1 MRNER
6 ITEDAVSFVRDLFHG
21 NSDGHGAEHTMRVYR
36 TAMRL
41 ADGEPVC
48 DRLVVALAALLHDA
62 DDDKLFR
69 TEDNANARAF
79 LDSHEVAP
87 DTAERILAA
96 VNAVSFHKN
105 KGRRPETIE
114 GQIVQDADRLDAIGA
129 VGIAR
134 TFAYGGKHGR
144 TPEESIAHFHEK
156 LLLLKDT
163 MNTAGAKAVAEHRHR
178 FMEDFLREWAQ
189 ETGEKQP

>member
-1 MRNER
+1 MRNEQ
-6 ITEDAVSFVRDLFHG
+6 IAAEAADYVRELFQG
-21 NSDGHGAEHTMRVYR
+21 NSDGHGLAHTMRVYR

-41 ADGEPVC
+41 ADGEPAC

-62 DDDKLFR
+62 DDYKLFS
-69 TEDNANARAF
+69 TEDNAHARAF
-79 LDSHEVAP
+79 LTSHGISPE
-87 DTAERILAA
+87 TADRVLAA

-105 KGRRPETIE
+105 KGKKPETPE

-134 TFAYGGKHGR
+134 TFAFGGKHGR
-144 TPEESIAHFHEK
+144 PPEESIAHFHEK
-156 LLLLKDT
+156 LLLLKEL
-163 MNTAGAKAVAEHRHR
+163 MNTAGARALAEQRHR

-189 ETGEKQP
+189 ETGEEQL

>member
-1 MRNER
+1 MRNEQ
-6 ITEDAVSFVRDLFHG
+6 IVAEAADYVRELFQG
-21 NSDGHGAEHTMRVYR
+21 NSDGHGLAHTMRVYR

-41 ADGEPVC
+41 ADGEPAC

-62 DDDKLFR
+62 DDYKLFS
-69 TEDNANARAF
+69 TEDNAHARAF
-79 LDSHEVAP
+79 LTSHGIGPE
-87 DTAERILAA
+87 TADRVLAA

-105 KGRRPETIE
+105 KGKKPETPE

-134 TFAYGGKHGR
+134 TFAFGGKHGR
-144 TPEESIAHFHEK
+144 PPEESIAHFHEK
-156 LLLLKDT
+156 LLLLKEL
-163 MNTAGAKAVAEHRHR
+163 MNTAGARALAEQRHR

-189 ETGEKQP
+189 ETGEEQL